1 MAGDITLKV
10 IEARPTDVG
19 RGIARVDPQVLN
31 DMGWQAG
38 DIVSIEGKKKTAA
51 LVWPGYPE
59 DTGHGVVRLDGNTRR
74 NAGVS
79 LDDTVPL

>member
-38 DIVSIEGKKKTAA
+38 DIVSIEGRR
-51 LVWPGYPE
+51 LRLWSGL
-59 DTGHGVVRLDGNTRR
+59 DTLRTLAMASCAWMETP
-74 NAGVS
+74 AEMLELAS
-79 LDDTVPL
+79 MTEFP